1 MVEDLR
7 GHFRGI
13 NSRFKRPPYC
23 ALKMPADRADRDH
36 QMQTLATIRKHIPN
50 YLLFIEL
57 CPDSKT
63 REFESFVIYC
73 LNTRFAAEQK
83 RKTI

>member
-1 MVEDLR
+1 
-7 GHFRGI
+7 
-13 NSRFKRPPYC
+13 
-23 ALKMPADRADRDH
+23 
-36 QMQTLATIRKHIPN
+36 MQTLATIRKHIPN

-63 REFESFVIYC
+63 REFENFVIYC